1 MSREFSSAN
10 WSPQKNNFC
19 HAFPEFCRASTR
31 NNLLICSPLT
41 PEIQFQTSE
50 CYLIDPVFARSD
62 MGRSDMDRSDIWSI
76 KNGQSR
82 IGRPELMEE
91 HLSGQH

>member
-50 CYLIDPVFARSD
+50 CYLLIQYLLGQIWVGQAWIDQTF
-62 MGRSDMDRSDIWSI
+62 
-76 KNGQSR
+76 GQLKMVNQ
-82 IGRPELMEE
+82 ELVD
-91 HLSGQH
+91 QN